1 MEVHI
6 MSEIPKPKIIDKM
19 ETILNIAS
27 DSTRLK
33 ILYSIQDES
42 KSVNDIVKACDA
54 SQSLISHQ
62 LAILKKAHLVTSE
75 KVGKKVY
82 YKLDDDHVVKLLQLV
97 YEHVIE
103 DK

>member
-1 MEVHI
+1 

-19 ETILNIAS
+19 ETLLNVAS

-33 ILYSIQDES
+33 ILYSIQNES
-42 KSVNDIVKACDA
+42 KSVNTIVKECEA

-62 LAILKKAHLVTSE
+62 LAILKKAHLVASE

-82 YKLDDDHVVKLLQLV
+82 YKLDDDHVVKLLQIV
-97 YEHVIE
+97 YEHVME
-103 DK
+103 EK